1 MKTLQY
7 AKSLALCQS
16 LEFIPAVLYK
26 QQSSRHSLTL
36 IRHTSSTTSIVVYLC
51 SCNLGSYSRVQVY
64 MELEMSHLLLCLVT
78 ISSVCGQNSLSEA
91 DSQELLDAHN
101 RFRSM
106 VDPPA
111 TNMRRMVS
119 TINAALSCY
128 QSRILY

>member
-1 MKTLQY
+1 M
-7 AKSLALCQS
+7 
-16 LEFIPAVLYK
+16 
-26 QQSSRHSLTL
+26 
-36 IRHTSSTTSIVVYLC
+36 
-51 SCNLGSYSRVQVY
+51 Y
-64 MELEMSHLLLCLVT
+64 MELVISHLLLCLGT

-119 TINAALSCY
+119 TINGCY
-128 QSRILY
+128 QSPIKILKDLCMGCS